1 MGWATRR
8 RGSSPRKEP
17 GSSSEALLQDVEVTH
32 PVQRRD
38 NRRLRTDSGG
48 KVVDRRIQRV
58 RFHAQQH
65 GVIGRLD
72 LTGGDELW
80 PHRHIAVRADD
91 LQPAFPELSRAPRT
105 HQAGHVASGLRQ
117 PSAEISAGR
126 TGSYNQK
133 AHVMFSW
140 RPISNRA
147 IMPRFLALRYTPVR
161 QTAPRVTRAAMM
173 ARSRLA
179 LPLIVPLH
187 RSGAAYPRLRG

>member
-1 MGWATRR
+1 MGWTRR
-8 RGSSPRKEP
+8 RHGSSPRKEP
-17 GSSSEALLQDVEVTH
+17 GSSSEALLQDVYVTH

-38 NRRLRTDSGG
+38 NRRLRTDRGG
-48 KVVDRRIQRV
+48 KVVDRRIERV

-105 HQAGHVASGLRQ
+105 HQEGYVASGLGQ
-117 PSAEISAGR
+117 PSAEIPAGR

-140 RPISNRA
+140 CSDT
-147 IMPRFLALRYTPVR
+147 LVR
-161 QTAPRVTRAAMM
+161 QTALRVTSAAMT
-173 ARSRLA
+173 AR
-179 LPLIVPLH
+179 
-187 RSGAAYPRLRG
+187 